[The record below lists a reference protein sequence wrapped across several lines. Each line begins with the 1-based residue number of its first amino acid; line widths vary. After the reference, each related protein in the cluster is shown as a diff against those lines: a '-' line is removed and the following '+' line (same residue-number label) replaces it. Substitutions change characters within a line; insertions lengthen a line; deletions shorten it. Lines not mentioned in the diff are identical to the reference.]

1 MPLSHRWQI
10 FWRCLRETKLKPP
23 LRHQALHVL
32 KEKFNLETQIHP
44 SRHVPC
50 SAVEKFCPVFGCH
63 FNAHSSD
70 DIVIYVLKTFA
81 GEVKVGGRESV
92 HVLLVSTARQSLS
105 HWLGR
110 ISLKAIV
117 PKSRECFLLLFSPVS
132 SFLSHAS
139 LNAFRAFREKK
150 GKSSKVLVSISSV
163 GSLRRNGGNTLGYS
177 KETFSLCWSH
187 CLKSNPDNQT
197 RRNCQL

>member
-1 MPLSHRWQI
+1 MFRRW
-10 FWRCLRETKLKPP
+10 K
-23 LRHQALHVL
+23 V
-32 KEKFNLETQIHP
+32 
-44 SRHVPC
+44 S
-50 SAVEKFCPVFGCH
+50 PVFGCH
-63 FNAHSSD
+63 FNARSSD

-92 HVLLVSTARQSLS
+92 HVLLVSPARQSLS

-150 GKSSKVLVSISSV
+150 GKSSKVLLLIFSV
-163 GSLRRNGGNTLGYS
+163 GSLRRNGGNTLSYS
-177 KETFSLCWSH
+177 KETFSLCCCHCWRVILITKRCGTASFKLKLLNERWSKLTEAKLSATFH
-187 CLKSNPDNQT
+187 SSTERVAN
-197 RRNCQL
+197 